1 MQTTLIS
8 LLILLSSLTSSKIIL
23 KCRKK
28 ELKKVKKKCIITYKD
43 GEDTIKYVK
52 ACKKGKICKMDKHN
66 YGYCVKRTEPMV
78 QNSKCRINEECPS
91 NICEKNKCSY
101 KINGKSCFL
110 HSECNINSY
119 CDPIKHKCTSKKK
132 DECFLDEQ
140 CDLFQICDFENKED
154 YFKGKGKCVNIGEKE
169 DGVFSANKFA
179 CQSGFINKDF
189 ICDTIESI
197 SNCELNEEKGGKY
210 YSKITSK
217 RCNKSDIDYFCN
229 YDENYFNSKGE
240 FKIYHNEYHKYFT
253 DYVNLIK
260 KYRNKVKSKSPN
272 AFPNVGNRRFHGEQ
286 KYIRKAFFYIKF
298 PNFIGED
305 KCFVNFFR
313 GQYLFS
319 GFIYF
324 SKAWIFFFVFIL
336 IF

>member
-8 LLILLSSLTSSKIIL
+8 LIILLSSLTSSKIIL

-119 CDPIKHKCTSKKK
+119 CDPIKHICTSKNKN
-132 DECFLDEQ
+132 ECFLDEQ
-140 CDLFQICDFENKED
+140 CNLFQICDFENEVD
-154 YFKGKGKCVNIGEKE
+154 YLNGKGKCVNIGEKE

-179 CQSGFINKDF
+179 KW
-189 ICDTIESI
+189 
-197 SNCELNEEKGGKY
+197 
-210 YSKITSK
+210 
-217 RCNKSDIDYFCN
+217 
-229 YDENYFNSKGE
+229 
-240 FKIYHNEYHKYFT
+240 
-253 DYVNLIK
+253 
-260 KYRNKVKSKSPN
+260 
-272 AFPNVGNRRFHGEQ
+272 
-286 KYIRKAFFYIKF
+286 FY
-298 PNFIGED
+298 
-305 KCFVNFFR
+305 
-313 GQYLFS
+313 
-319 GFIYF
+319 
-324 SKAWIFFFVFIL
+324 
-336 IF
+336 